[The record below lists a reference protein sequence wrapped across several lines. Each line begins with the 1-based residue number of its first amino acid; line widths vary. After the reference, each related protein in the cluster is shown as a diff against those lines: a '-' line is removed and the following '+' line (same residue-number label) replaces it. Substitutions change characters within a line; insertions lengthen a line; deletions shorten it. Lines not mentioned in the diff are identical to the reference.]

1 MNGSYIEVLGKVI
14 IMVVSTGVYGNCDA
28 LYQLLEVQH
37 EYSKFVTVR
46 EMCNLGTD
54 DDVDYCMNI
63 INCIPNIDVDEL
75 RKVCE
80 LFGYDVIINHLDC
93 DLLDLATETLYLVN
107 GLDGLEDKY
116 KVDVYTFD
124 EFKQALCDFI
134 QDIVDCRG
142 GSDEEARKDESEW
155 IGDVFGDTLSYLEE
169 E

>member
-1 MNGSYIEVLGKVI
+1 MNHLDCIRIIKGADEAYGEGK
-14 IMVVSTGVYGNCDA
+14 TLLRLFDDWYDAWNGNA
-28 LYQLLEVQH
+28 PKIKGYRLEYP
-37 EYSKFVTVR
+37 E
-46 EMCNLGTD
+46 D
-54 DDVDYCMNI
+54 D
-63 INCIPNIDVDEL
+63 DEL